1 MKRATVLLA
10 VVTLLAVGCQSKEE
24 PVPVKP
30 TETVQ
35 QATVQPKVEEAKP
48 IDFPVP
54 IYSLG
59 KSVKLQD
66 CSEAQKAA
74 LQWAYD
80 YFDTQSK
87 HADEKAFYEFMKEKY
102 IKKQYPDGKIPE
114 DIDKPTLAISDYGSD
129 MLPGFTSG
137 QKVKNIVVMP
147 EVTQGLLEVVPMYI
161 MIEGKENYHGVAI
174 SYSTNEKCVL
184 GARKEFP
191 VPNIEM

>member
-1 MKRATVLLA
+1 MKRFAMLLA
-10 VVTLLAVGCQSKEE
+10 VVTSLAVGCQSKEE
-24 PVPVKP
+24 PAPAKQA
-30 TETVQ
+30 ETIQ
-35 QATVQPKVEEAKP
+35 QTTAQPKVEEVKP

-102 IKKQYPDGKIPE
+102 IKKQYPDWKIPE

-174 SYSTNEKCVL
+174 CYYPKDKSIS
-184 GARKEFP
+184 GASKEFP